1 MALRTQ
7 RDGELPGWGDGQAIA
22 HYDKS
27 SSGRRWDKEPGWNW
41 FKREEEERKE
51 KQPVQMI
58 LWEVVVFSSLFK
70 TFLGFARRE
79 TAVMIPQDAKLDS

>member
-1 MALRTQ
+1 MQKQEVLAASYLQGRKRSHLDQMALRTQ

-27 SSGRRWDKEPGWNW
+27 SSGRRWDKKPGWNW

-51 KQPVQMI
+51 KQPVQM
-58 LWEVVVFSSLFK
+58 SL
-70 TFLGFARRE
+70 
-79 TAVMIPQDAKLDS
+79 